1 MPQKFGEIPRL
12 SDEEL
17 LALLRQTS
25 LSGFPNP
32 DRKGCP
38 SADVLETLA
47 LHPGQISVTDPVI
60 THVTHCSPCFGEVQ
74 SFPSRHKKVG

>member
-1 MPQKFGEIPRL
+1 VPQKSEESPRF
-12 SDEEL
+12 SDDEL
-17 LALLRQTS
+17 FDLLRRTS
-25 LSGFPNP
+25 LNGFPNP

-60 THVTHCSPCFGEVQ
+60 AHVTHCSPCFSEVQ
-74 SFPSRHKKVG
+74 RLRARSEKIG